1 MSYYF
6 SARSLIASI
15 INLMSEIIN
24 VIGGGL
30 AGVEA
35 AWQAA
40 RLGVKV
46 RLYEMRPVQQTPAHR
61 TDKLA
66 EIVCSNSLK
75 TDEPGTAPYL
85 LKEELRRG
93 RSLVMEAAAAT
104 RVPAGAA
111 LSVDRIKFAE
121 LITERIKAHPN
132 IEIVR
137 EEVRAIVSIGTTPSA
152 QSGHPSSEQEGR
164 SQSSPP
170 VLGGVSAASADGV
183 VALHKEPLHNGVA
196 AETDSYFASAPLL
209 NKEGSL
215 DDVWIIATGPL
226 TSDSLTESIMK
237 FTGDDQLYFYDAIAP
252 IVAADSIDMSIAF
265 KAARYG
271 KGGDDYINCPMDR
284 EQYETFINELLAAK
298 SVPLKR
304 FEETRWFESCLP
316 IEEIARRGVDTLRFG
331 PMKPKGLPDPKTGYE
346 PYACVQLRQENLM
359 ADAYGLVGFQNHL
372 RYGEQARVLRL
383 IPGLENAEF
392 LQFGQIHRNTFIN
405 SPKILNEDLSTRT
418 NPNLF
423 FAGQITGVEGYVESV
438 ATGWIAGINAVRTLR
453 GQPLLTAPPTS
464 AIGAL
469 CRYVSN
475 VETKNFQPV
484 NITFGLLEP
493 LPVELRKKH
502 RNKRERHVIQVERAL
517 TDWDEWL
524 EEIKGRDAKMQAV

>member
-1 MSYYF
+1 MNYNRERMSDH
-6 SARSLIASI
+6 
-15 INLMSEIIN
+15 IN

-40 RLGVKV
+40 ERGVQV
-46 RLYEMRPVQQTPAHR
+46 RLFEMRPVQQTPAHR

-75 TDEPGTAPYL
+75 TDEPGSAPYL

-93 RSLVMEAAAAT
+93 DSMVMQAAAAT
-104 RVPAGAA
+104 KVPAGAA
-111 LSVDRIKFAE
+111 LSVDRTKFAE
-121 LITERIKAHPN
+121 WITEKIEAHPN

-137 EEVRAIVSIGTTPSA
+137 EEFTELP
-152 QSGHPSSEQEGR
+152 
-164 SQSSPP
+164 
-170 VLGGVSAASADGV
+170 
-183 VALHKEPLHNGVA
+183 EPGKRDA
-196 AETDSYFASAPLL
+196 CGPT
-209 NKEGSL
+209 
-215 DDVWIIATGPL
+215 IIATGPL
-226 TSDSLTESIMK
+226 TSEALTAEIMR

-252 IVAADSIDMSIAF
+252 IVAADSIDMSIAY
-265 KAARYG
+265 KGARYD
-271 KGGDDYINCPMDR
+271 KGGDDYINCPMDKER
-284 EQYETFINELLAAK
+284 YETFIGEILAAK

-304 FEETRWFESCLP
+304 FEDTRWFESCLP
-316 IEEIARRGVDTLRFG
+316 IEEIARRGPETLRFG
-331 PMKPKGLPDPKTGYE
+331 PMKPKGLRHPKTGE
-346 PYACVQLRQENLM
+346 ESYACVQLRQENMM
-359 ADAYGLVGFQNHL
+359 ADAYGMVGFQNHL
-372 RYGEQARVLRL
+372 RYGEQERVLKL

-405 SPKILNEDLSTRT
+405 SPKILNETLATKADPR
-418 NPNLF
+418 LF

-438 ATGWIAGINAVRTLR
+438 ATGWLAGINAVRVLR
-453 GQPLLTAPPTS
+453 GQEMITAPSKS

-493 LPVELRKKH
+493 LPPELRKIHKK
-502 RNKRERHVIQVERAL
+502 KRERHELQVERAL
-517 TDWDEWL
+517 VDWDEFINRSR
-524 EEIKGRDAKMQAV
+524 EVARTK

>member
-1 MSYYF
+1 
-6 SARSLIASI
+6 
-15 INLMSEIIN
+15 N
-24 VIGGGL
+24 
-30 AGVEA
+30 
-35 AWQAA
+35 
-40 RLGVKV
+40 V
-46 RLYEMRPVQQTPAHR
+46 RLYEMRPVMQTPAHR

-75 TDEPGTAPYL
+75 TDEPGSAPYL

-93 RSLVMEAAAAT
+93 RSLVMEAAGAT

-111 LSVDRIKFAE
+111 LSVDRGKFAE
-121 LITERIKAHPN
+121 YITEKIEQHPN

-137 EEVRAIVSIGTTPSA
+137 EEIKTIQLDEVS
-152 QSGHPSSEQEGR
+152 
-164 SQSSPP
+164 
-170 VLGGVSAASADGV
+170 
-183 VALHKEPLHNGVA
+183 
-196 AETDSYFASAPLL
+196 
-209 NKEGSL
+209 
-215 DDVWIIATGPL
+215 IIATGPL
-226 TSDSLTESIMK
+226 TSDALTAEIMR

-265 KAARYG
+265 KAARYD

-284 EQYETFINELLAAK
+284 ERYELFVAEVLASK
-298 SVPLKR
+298 SVPVKR
-304 FEETRWFESCLP
+304 FEDTQWFESCLP
-316 IEEIARRGVDTLRFG
+316 IEEIARRGPDTLRFG
-331 PMKPKGLPDPKTGYE
+331 PMKPKGLRHPKTGEE

-359 ADAYGLVGFQNHL
+359 ADAYGMVGFQNHL
-372 RYGEQARVLRL
+372 KYGEQARVLRL

-405 SPKILNEDLSTRT
+405 SPKILNETMETRL
-418 NPNLF
+418 NPLLF

-438 ATGWIAGINAVRTLR
+438 ATGWLAGLNAVRVIR
-453 GQPLLTAPPTS
+453 DQPMLAAPITS

-484 NITFGLLEP
+484 NITFGLIEP

-502 RNKRERHVIQVERAL
+502 RNKRERHIVQVERAL
-517 TDWDEWL
+517 KDWDVFIADL
-524 EEIKGRDAKMQAV
+524 NRGDADAQRV

>member
-1 MSYYF
+1 MTSF
-6 SARSLIASI
+6 
-15 INLMSEIIN
+15 IN
-24 VIGGGL
+24 VVGGGL

-40 RLGVKV
+40 NLDARV
-46 RLYEMRPVQQTPAHR
+46 RLYEMRPVMQTPAHR

-75 TDEPGTAPYL
+75 TDEPGSAPYL

-93 RSLVMEAAAAT
+93 NSLVLDAAGQT

-121 LITERIKAHPN
+121 LITEKVEQHPN

-137 EEVRAIVSIGTTPSA
+137 EEIK
-152 QSGHPSSEQEGR
+152 EL
-164 SQSSPP
+164 P
-170 VLGGVSAASADGV
+170 VDGVS
-183 VALHKEPLHNGVA
+183 
-196 AETDSYFASAPLL
+196 
-209 NKEGSL
+209 
-215 DDVWIIATGPL
+215 IIATGPL
-226 TSDSLTESIMK
+226 TSDALTASIMK
-237 FTGDDQLYFYDAIAP
+237 MTGDDQLYFYDAIAP

-265 KAARYG
+265 KAARYD
-271 KGGDDYINCPMDR
+271 KGGNDYINCPMDR
-284 EQYETFINELLAAK
+284 ERYELFVSEVLAAK
-298 SVPLKR
+298 SVPVKR
-304 FEETRWFESCLP
+304 FEDTQWFESCLP
-316 IEEIARRGVDTLRFG
+316 IEEIARRGPETLRFG
-331 PMKPKGLPDPKTGYE
+331 PMKPKGLRHPKTGEE
-346 PYACVQLRQENLM
+346 PYACVQLRQENMM
-359 ADAYGLVGFQNHL
+359 ADAFGLVGFQNHL
-372 RYGEQARVLRL
+372 KYGEQARVLRL

-392 LQFGQIHRNTFIN
+392 LQYGQIHRNTFIN
-405 SPKILNEDLSTRT
+405 SPKILNEDLSTRA

-438 ATGWIAGINAVRTLR
+438 ATGWLAGINAVRVSR
-453 GQPLLTAPPTS
+453 GQSMLTAPATS

-493 LPVELRKKH
+493 LPVELRKKYRH
-502 RNKRERHVIQVERAL
+502 KRDRHVVQVERAL
-517 TDWDEWL
+517 RDWDEFIVSVIGL
-524 EEIKGRDAKMQAV
+524 PLPLGNGHQLANQTGL

>member
-1 MSYYF
+1 MKDF
-6 SARSLIASI
+6 
-15 INLMSEIIN
+15 IN

-40 RLGVKV
+40 EMGASVK
-46 RLYEMRPVQQTPAHR
+46 LYEMRPVEQTPAHR

-93 RSLVMEAAAAT
+93 RSLVMEAAAKT
-104 RVPAGAA
+104 KVPAGSA

-121 LITERIKAHPN
+121 LITARIEQHPR
-132 IEIVR
+132 IEILR
-137 EEVRAIVSIGTTPSA
+137 EEVTRIPADSVS
-152 QSGHPSSEQEGR
+152 
-164 SQSSPP
+164 
-170 VLGGVSAASADGV
+170 
-183 VALHKEPLHNGVA
+183 
-196 AETDSYFASAPLL
+196 
-209 NKEGSL
+209 
-215 DDVWIIATGPL
+215 IIATGPL
-226 TSDSLTESIMK
+226 TSEALTADIMR

-252 IVAADSIDMSIAF
+252 IVAADSIDMSVAF

-271 KGGDDYINCPMDR
+271 KGGDDYINCPMSPD
-284 EQYETFINELLAAK
+284 EYTVFFDALVEAK

-304 FEETRWFESCLP
+304 FEETKWFESCLP
-316 IEEIARRGVDTLRFG
+316 IEENARRGVDTLRFG
-331 PMKPKGLPDPKTGYE
+331 PMKPKGLPDPRTGEE

-359 ADAYGLVGFQNHL
+359 ADAYGFVGFQNHL
-372 RYGEQARVLRL
+372 RYGEQERVLKL
-383 IPGLENAEF
+383 IPGLQDAEF

-405 SPKILNEDLSTRT
+405 SPKILNETLSTKANSR
-418 NPNLF
+418 LF

-438 ATGWIAGINAVRTLR
+438 ATGWLAGRNAVSVLR
-453 GQPLLTAPPTS
+453 GDAMITAPSTS

-493 LPVELRKKH
+493 LPVELRKKY
-502 RNKRERHVIQVERAL
+502 RKKRERHTVQVDRAL
-517 TDWDEWL
+517 QEWDAF
-524 EEIKGRDAKMQAV
+524 ISTIF

>member
-1 MSYYF
+1 MSDF
-6 SARSLIASI
+6 V
-15 INLMSEIIN
+15 N
-24 VIGGGL
+24 VVGGGL

-40 RLGVKV
+40 ELGAKV
-46 RLYEMRPVQQTPAHR
+46 RLYEMRPVLQTPAHR

-93 RSLVMEAAAAT
+93 RSLVMEVAAAT

-121 LITERIKAHPN
+121 LITERIEQHPN

-137 EEVRAIVSIGTTPSA
+137 EEVKEIAELSNAECGTRNAELLPPDPALSSQIEDGSDRDSAFRVPRSALDSSAFRIPQSAIV
-152 QSGHPSSEQEGR
+152 
-164 SQSSPP
+164 
-170 VLGGVSAASADGV
+170 V
-183 VALHKEPLHNGVA
+183 
-196 AETDSYFASAPLL
+196 
-209 NKEGSL
+209 
-215 DDVWIIATGPL
+215 ATGPL
-226 TSDSLTESIMK
+226 TSDALTQSIMK
-237 FTGDDQLYFYDAIAP
+237 WTGDDQLYFYDAIAP
-252 IVAADSIDMSIAF
+252 IVAADSIDMGVAF

-271 KGGDDYINCPMDR
+271 KGGDDYINCPMNRD
-284 EQYETFINELLAAK
+284 QYETFINELLVAK

-316 IEEIARRGVDTLRFG
+316 IEEIARRGVETLRFG

-346 PYACVQLRQENLM
+346 AYACVQLRQENLM

-405 SPKILNEDLSTRT
+405 SPKILNEDLSTRR
-418 NPNLF
+418 NPALF

-438 ATGWIAGINAVRTLR
+438 ATGWLAGINAVRVLR
-453 GQPLLTAPPTS
+453 RQPMLTAPATS

-502 RNKRERHVIQVERAL
+502 RNKRERHVVQVERAL
-517 TDWDEWL
+517 EEWDNWL
-524 EEIKGRDAKMQAV
+524 RDVTPIRSQAIYG

>member
-1 MSYYF
+1 M
-6 SARSLIASI
+6 LE
-15 INLMSEIIN
+15 SELVKDEGFIN
-24 VIGGGL
+24 VVGGGL

-40 RLGVKV
+40 QLGASV
-46 RLYEMRPVQQTPAHR
+46 RLYEMRPVLQTPAHR
-61 TDKLA
+61 TEKLA

-93 RSLVMEAAAAT
+93 HSLVMRAAAAT

-121 LITERIKAHPN
+121 LITDEIERHPN
-132 IEIVR
+132 IDVIR
-137 EEVRAIVSIGTTPSA
+137 EEVKDLNAEFGTRNA
-152 QSGHPSSEQEGR
+152 EFV
-164 SQSSPP
+164 PP
-170 VLGGVSAASADGV
+170 ASLDS
-183 VALHKEPLHNGVA
+183 
-196 AETDSYFASAPLL
+196 AETSEGDVTDSAFRVPHSAL
-209 NKEGSL
+209 ETSAFQQST
-215 DDVWIIATGPL
+215 IIATGPL
-226 TSDSLTESIMK
+226 TSDSLTESIMT

-252 IVAADSIDMSIAF
+252 IVTADSIDMSIAF

-284 EQYETFINELLAAK
+284 EQYERFVAELLQAK

-331 PMKPKGLPDPKTGYE
+331 PMKPKGLPDPKTGRE

-405 SPKILNEDLSTRT
+405 SPKILNEDLSTRKNT
-418 NPNLF
+418 SLF

-438 ATGWIAGINAVRTLR
+438 ATGWLAGINAVRVAR
-453 GQPLLTAPPTS
+453 GEPTITAPATS

-517 TDWDEWL
+517 RDWDEF
-524 EEIKGRDAKMQAV
+524 IGRIHRREAEAQRV

>member
-1 MSYYF
+1 M
-6 SARSLIASI
+6 AERID
-15 INLMSEIIN
+15 

-40 RLGVKV
+40 EAGASVY
-46 RLYEMRPVQQTPAHR
+46 LYEMRPLTQTPAHR

-93 RSLVMEAAAAT
+93 GSLVMTAAAAT
-104 RVPAGAA
+104 RVPAGSA
-111 LSVDRIKFAE
+111 LSVDRNKFAE
-121 LITERIKAHPN
+121 YITERIEEHPN
-132 IEIVR
+132 IEVRR
-137 EEVRAIVSIGTTPSA
+137 EEVMTLGAAAVQTPDHERGRGA
-152 QSGHPSSEQEGR
+152 RVEGIALAAKR
-164 SQSSPP
+164 SFPT
-170 VLGGVSAASADGV
+170 A
-183 VALHKEPLHNGVA
+183 
-196 AETDSYFASAPLL
+196 T
-209 NKEGSL
+209 
-215 DDVWIIATGPL
+215 IIATGPL
-226 TSDSLTESIMK
+226 TSEALTEEIMR

-271 KGGDDYINCPMDR
+271 KGGDDYINCPMSRD
-284 EQYETFINELLAAK
+284 EYQIFFDALVQAK

-304 FEETRWFESCLP
+304 FEDTKWFESCLP

-331 PMKPKGLPDPKTGYE
+331 PMKPKGLSDPRTGEE

-372 RYGEQARVLRL
+372 RYAEQERVLRL
-383 IPGLENAEF
+383 IPGMQNAEF

-405 SPKILNEDLSTRT
+405 SPKILSETLATRQDSH
-418 NPNLF
+418 LF

-438 ATGWIAGINAVRTLR
+438 ATGWLAGINAVRTLR
-453 GQPLLTAPPTS
+453 DQELLVAPTTS

-502 RNKRERHVIQVERAL
+502 RNKRERHVVQVERAL
-517 TDWDEWL
+517 KDWDEFTKAIHHTDP
-524 EEIKGRDAKMQAV
+524 EAH